1 MDLIEPQQA
10 ILEMNFRD
18 DRNLTASAMSEDG
31 HWIAVADIEEVKLF
45 RIDENVSNNF
55 TPSPFTR
62 LYRVPA
68 KIYTLMTCSFPLI
81 CSPLFPV
88 SWLSR
93 SKSRSPASVELE
105 LTSSLLLLTTLAL
118 WLPQPIRL

>member
-45 RIDENVSNNF
+45 RIDENVSN
-55 TPSPFTR
+55 SYIPFPIAKQR
-62 LYRVPA
+62 RVSV
-68 KIYTLMTCSFPLI
+68 KTYMLMT
-81 CSPLFPV
+81 
-88 SWLSR
+88 
-93 SKSRSPASVELE
+93 
-105 LTSSLLLLTTLAL
+105 
-118 WLPQPIRL
+118 